1 MSEIPK
7 NADENNNRVRREENS
22 NPIEFEPSNSRTDNP
37 SDTAKQNYTA
47 ITYGNDKGN
56 IGFGVIHQV
65 ADVTASVILQTPDA
79 EHAFFLDGDGARK
92 GWTSSIGP
100 GNFQVECGSANKEA
114 QDSMML
120 NAKNGNIVIKAN
132 RGKIRI
138 EAVDIELIAVG
149 DGGDKGNI
157 RFFATENISGEAKKI
172 VMTGTSSFRIA
183 TSGIGEIV
191 AKSILK
197 CYGSIFKM
205 VDDSVTKK
213 DAKCPGKTYAKKN
226 NTPT

>member
-47 ITYGNDKGN
+47 ITYGNDKGK
-56 IGFGVIHQV
+56 IGFGIIHQV
-65 ADVTASVILQTPDA
+65 ADVTASVMLQTPDA

-120 NAKNGNIVIKAN
+120 NAKNGNILIKAN

-138 EAVDIELIAVG
+138 EGTDIELHAIG
-149 DGGDKGNI
+149 EGGSKGNI
-157 RFFATENISGEAKKI
+157 RLTASENISGEAKKI

-205 VDDSVTKK
+205 IDDSVTKK
-213 DAKCPGKTYAKKN
+213 DAKCPGKKDAEKN
-226 NTPT
+226 NPNL

>member
-1 MSEIPK
+1 MSEIAK
-7 NADENNNRVRREENS
+7 NTDENNNRVRREENS

-79 EHAFFLDGDGARK
+79 EHAFFLDGDGFRK

-183 TSGIGEIV
+183 TSGVGEIV

-205 VDDSVTKK
+205 IDDSVTKK
-213 DAKCPGKTYAKKN
+213 DAKCPGKTYANKN
-226 NTPT
+226 NTP

>member
-1 MSEIPK
+1 MSDSEIAK
-7 NADENNNRVRREENS
+7 NSDENNNRFRDPN
-22 NPIEFEPSNSRTDNP
+22 DNGTSSTG

-47 ITYGNDKGN
+47 ITYGNDKGK
-56 IGFGVIHQV
+56 IGFGIIHQP
-65 ADVTASVILQTPDA
+65 ADVTSSVMLLTPDA
-79 EHAFFLDGDGARK
+79 EHAFFLDGDGSRK

-149 DGGDKGNI
+149 DGTDRGNI

-183 TSGIGEIV
+183 TSGVGEVV

-205 VDDSVTKK
+205 IDDCETKK
-213 DAKCPGKTYAKKN
+213 KSKCTGMQEYARKN
-226 NTPT
+226 NTP